1 MNKSKSNIIAL
12 GITIIFT
19 IIVLWNVDFGELV
32 RLCGLFD
39 KKFIIPYMLIF
50 VFVMI
55 GRAYRWKILLPK
67 SGCKFIDLYEIYM
80 TSNLLNIFLP
90 ARAGDIFRGV
100 YFGQKYKLSKLSM
113 LGTVLAERILD
124 GLTVICLLSL
134 GIILYYR
141 SKLVLNLLL
150 LAIVMFVGSFLFMFW
165 VYKYKKIDFVCKKI
179 KNFSEKLPQN
189 ISGKICSAVDKCN
202 PFLNAFMDGFEK
214 FTNIKVMAE
223 MAVYSALSWAG
234 DCFLVYYLMLAF
246 GIETH
251 YAVSFFVVSFIALST
266 IIPQSSMYIGLYQ
279 GAFILA
285 AKLFGI
291 SKTAALSVALTQQML
306 MIVVYTIVAL
316 IFIWKK
322 HIKISDLKG
331 KIDNGQST

>member
-1 MNKSKSNIIAL
+1 MNKKKSNIIAL
-12 GITIIFT
+12 AITIIFT
-19 IIVLWNVDFGELV
+19 IIVLWNVDFGELL
-32 RLCGLFD
+32 RLCELFD
-39 KKFIIPYMLIF
+39 KKYIIPYMVIFIF
-50 VFVMI
+50 VMA
-55 GRAYRWKILLPK
+55 GRAFRWKILLPK

-124 GLTVICLLSL
+124 GLTVICILSF

-150 LAIVMFVGSFLFMFW
+150 LTIVLFVGSFIFMLW
-165 VYKYKKIDFVCKKI
+165 VYKYKKIDFVCEKVKT
-179 KNFSEKLPQN
+179 FSNKLPQN
-189 ISGKICSAVDKCN
+189 ISEKLCLFVDKCN
-202 PFLNAFMDGFEK
+202 PLLNAFMDGFEK
-214 FTNIKVMAE
+214 FTDVKGMLEVTF
-223 MAVYSALSWAG
+223 YGALSWAG
-234 DCFLVYYLMLAF
+234 DCFLVYFLMMAF

-266 IIPQSSMYIGLYQ
+266 VIPQSSMYIGLYQ

-291 SKTAALSVALTQQML
+291 SKTVALSVALTQQML
-306 MIVVYTIVAL
+306 IFLVYAIVAL
-316 IFIWKK
+316 IFIWKNQLK
-322 HIKISDLKG
+322 FSDLRKNE
-331 KIDNGQST
+331 DSNNG

>member
-1 MNKSKSNIIAL
+1 
-12 GITIIFT
+12 
-19 IIVLWNVDFGELV
+19 
-32 RLCGLFD
+32 
-39 KKFIIPYMLIF
+39 
-50 VFVMI
+50 
-55 GRAYRWKILLPK
+55 
-67 SGCKFIDLYEIYM
+67 
-80 TSNLLNIFLP
+80 
-90 ARAGDIFRGV
+90 
-100 YFGQKYKLSKLSM
+100 
-113 LGTVLAERILD
+113 
-124 GLTVICLLSL
+124 
-134 GIILYYR
+134 
-141 SKLVLNLLL
+141 
-150 LAIVMFVGSFLFMFW
+150 
-165 VYKYKKIDFVCKKI
+165 
-179 KNFSEKLPQN
+179 
-189 ISGKICSAVDKCN
+189 
-202 PFLNAFMDGFEK
+202 
-214 FTNIKVMAE
+214 
-223 MAVYSALSWAG
+223 
-234 DCFLVYYLMLAF
+234 MLAF